1 MQPGVKIQTI
11 SHSPEQTTK
20 LGETLGRL
28 LESGDVVALVG
39 ELGSGKTVF
48 AQGLARGL
56 GVGPDEYV
64 SSPSFTLVNQYKGRF
79 PIFHVDT
86 YRLGTEAEM
95 VSLGYEEYFDPNGV
109 TIIEWADKVRGLLP
123 ERYIVVRFKLRGRET
138 REIDVELTGQW
149 PPDSQQRIAE
159 ALSERPERN
168 SVSPKRQ

>member
-1 MQPGVKIQTI
+1 MRMVSNSDQWTR
-11 SHSPEQTTK
+11 K

-28 LESGDVVALVG
+28 LQSGSVVALIG

-64 SSPSFTLVNQYKGRF
+64 SSPSFALVNQYRGRV

-86 YRLGTEAEM
+86 YRLRNEPEM
-95 VSLGYEEYFDPNGV
+95 VALGYEDYFDPNGV

-123 ERYIVVRFKLRGRET
+123 EKYVAVEFTITGPET
-138 REIDVELTGQW
+138 REIRIELVGEW
-149 PPDSQQRIAE
+149 PLQAASELMDGLSPEAAE
-159 ALSERPERN
+159 RA
-168 SVSPKRQ
+168 